1 MSHVRLSVTVFS
13 VVELILID
21 VRCAIEGILAIRL
34 GIVSN
39 VVLIVYLVEVFR
51 SVLNVKLV
59 TRLFK
64 DIMRGFV
71 LLVCRL
77 VLLARECRLTVCL
90 VSMVPR

>member
-51 SVLNVKLV
+51 FVLNVKLV

-64 DIMRGFV
+64 DIIRGFA

-77 VLLARECRLTVCL
+77 VLLVRECPRTVCL
-90 VSMVPR
+90 VLMERL